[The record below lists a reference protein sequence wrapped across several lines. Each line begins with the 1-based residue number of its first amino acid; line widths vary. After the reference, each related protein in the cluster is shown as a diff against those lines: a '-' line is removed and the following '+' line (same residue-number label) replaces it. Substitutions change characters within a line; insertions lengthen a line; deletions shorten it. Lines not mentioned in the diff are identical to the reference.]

1 MTCGTIPSGRSS
13 NGGNSWPNDDEL
25 AAASEWLRLADRFYE
40 AATAA
45 GGIAALW
52 ATDAVHGHD
61 IFVGATI
68 FPHNIGLGA
77 AHDPELV
84 RRIGEIT
91 ALEVRVTGLDWVLAP
106 TVAVA
111 RDERWGR
118 TYESY
123 SEDPQLVSAYA
134 AAMVTGLQG
143 EPGSAQFLDGAH
155 VLATPKHF
163 LGDGATRGG
172 RDQGD
177 STVSESELIA
187 CRRGRLPR
195 RAARRRADGDG
206 LVLELARG
214 EDARQPCAAHRRAQG
229 PHGVRRTAARRLERA
244 RAASRLHP
252 GRVRRSARCRA
263 RRAHGAG
270 RLA

>member
-1 MTCGTIPSGRSS
+1 MRRRPGRTVVYCAASAVLTLTAASAGPLPAAGEAHPRQWPALASALAPDEPLEARVSALLAAMTPAQKVGQLIQADIDSITPDDLRHYPLGSVL
-13 NGGNSWPNDDEL
+13 NGGNSWPNDDKL

-61 IFVGATI
+61 HVVGATI

-123 SEDPQLVSAYA
+123 SGDPQLVSAYA

-163 LGDGATRGG
+163 LG
-172 RDQGD
+172 
-177 STVSESELIA
+177 
-187 CRRGRLPR
+187 
-195 RAARRRADGDG
+195 
-206 LVLELARG
+206 
-214 EDARQPCAAHRRAQG
+214 
-229 PHGVRRTAARRLERA
+229 
-244 RAASRLHP
+244 
-252 GRVRRSARCRA
+252 
-263 RRAHGAG
+263 
-270 RLA
+270 